1 MEPDFEVPE
10 LSLSGGPA
18 ASRTVRLRYEWA
30 MREGFDTARRY
41 RVVDAPAD
49 ADAVAAG
56 QDGMWV
62 EDEGRPRWIPLAQI
76 ERRRLGRE
84 QGA

>member
-18 ASRTVRLRYEWA
+18 ASRTVRLRAERA
-30 MREGFDTARRY
+30 TRDGFDTARQY

-49 ADAVAAG
+49 ADARALG
-56 QDGMWV
+56 QDGVWV
-62 EDEGRPRWIPLAQI
+62 DDEGRPRWIPLARI
-76 ERRRLGRE
+76 ERRRLARE
-84 QGA
+84 RGA